1 MSDAIPFD
9 GRSSA
14 MRGPSPWLAS
24 ENLDGLGDVEVTI
37 ESVIQHT
44 NATMQ
49 DGRKTPKL
57 FALKF
62 TGKDM
67 QLVLNATNRKSL
79 VKLYGVDTKEWR
91 GKKIKLYVQDGV
103 RCPSG
108 GTTKGIRIR

>member
-1 MSDAIPFD
+1 MSEAIPFE

-14 MRGPSPWLAS
+14 MRVSPWLAA
-24 ENLDGLGDVEVTI
+24 ENLDGQKDAEVVI
-37 ESVIQHT
+37 ESVIQHK

-49 DGRKTPKL
+49 DGRKQAQL

-62 TGKDM
+62 VGKDM

-79 VKLYGVDTKEWR
+79 VLKFGTDTKLWK
-91 GKKIKLYVQDGV
+91 GQKISLYVQDGV
-103 RCPSG
+103 RCPTG